1 MICPICG
8 AELEE
13 GMEECPLCG
22 YYLDNSEKTSPE
34 MSPMENIPD
43 EEKNTLE
50 PSEQIQSVKKRG
62 NSKKSIVLIAFAI
75 CTFTVAALLFFTS
88 KNNKSDTA
96 KSDVNKSTTDT
107 TDAEKFA
114 TEKPAAEPEQDEP
127 KETAATKEDTQPEAS
142 IPVET
147 SVPIHVDNYLGYW
160 NIANNTDRELTIQKV
175 TKNTVQFSL
184 WYYRTDS
191 IENVL
196 ASLEND
202 TAIFSTN
209 IDGKSIKG
217 TLTFD
222 KDFISVKITHSERSY
237 MPVETMIFTERHE
250 ESWQDT
256 ESSSPTQYSIRITA
270 PPVNVYEGPGYNYR
284 SVDTISEQ
292 GTCTIIEKVEDNDGY
307 FWGKLTSGIGWIN
320 LEEATTEKSTD
331 YSESEYILPDSS
343 TRLLTYDDIKHL
355 SKKQLKLARNE
366 IYARHNR
373 KFDDDEI
380 RAYFESQSWYKG
392 KINPKDFSE
401 SMLSKIEKKNVKFIK
416 KYEQ

>member
-13 GMEECPLCG
+13 GTEECSLCG

-34 MSPMENIPD
+34 MSPIENISD
-43 EEKNTLE
+43 EEKNALE
-50 PSEQIQSVKKRG
+50 PSEQTQSVKKRRK
-62 NSKKSIVLIAFAI
+62 NKKSIVLIALII
-75 CTFTVAALLFFTS
+75 CAFTVAALLFFTS
-88 KNNKSDTA
+88 KS
-96 KSDVNKSTTDT
+96 NKSTTNK
-107 TDAEKFA
+107 TDVEEVT
-114 TEKPAAEPEQDEP
+114 TEKSTAEPEQDKP
-127 KETAATKEDTQPEAS
+127 KETAATEEDTQPEAS
-142 IPVET
+142 IPVEK
-147 SVPIHVDNYLGYW
+147 SVTLHMDNYLGYW

-209 IDGKSIKG
+209 NDGKSIEG

-222 KDFISVKITHSERSY
+222 KDSISVKITHSERSY

-256 ESSSPTQYSIRITA
+256 ESSSPTQYSIRITS

-292 GTCTIIEKVEDNDGY
+292 GTCTITEKIEDNNGY
-307 FWGKLTSGIGWIN
+307 SWGKLTSGIGWIN
-320 LEEATTEKSTD
+320 LEEATTETITN

-401 SMLSKIEKKNVKFIK
+401 SMLSKIEKMNVKFIK
-416 KYEQ
+416 KYE